1 MSVKDDLHTTS
12 GSRDEF
18 HVDIDVGLLQQVFDI
33 DAIIASLWY
42 STDVEGTVILEEG
55 TMIFDDC
62 YYLLLKKKSFI
73 WLNNII
79 NNVLNIFETL
89 F

>member
-18 HVDIDVGLLQQVFDI
+18 HVDIDIDVGLLQQVFDTES
-33 DAIIASLWY
+33 IIASLWY

-55 TMIFDDC
+55 TMILDE
-62 YYLLLKKKSFI
+62 L
-73 WLNNII
+73 WLRMEWISC
-79 NNVLNIFETL
+79 
-89 F
+89 